1 MQGGRTAVLLDPYPL
16 WLEAL
21 QAVLTSLDIGVSGKA
36 CAFEQALAMLEA
48 HKPDIFLVDPA
59 LNGAMT
65 GPALVRAA
73 LDFVPSLRVIAVSAS
88 AEAADIEAVFD
99 AGAVAYVVKS
109 ARPEDVAATIR
120 QAFDHSI
127 FFAPVEGG
135 AGRLAPVE
143 APAGRPAREADDG
156 AAEGEGAALTP
167 REREVLA
174 LVSEGHSN
182 QELARRLWVTEQT
195 IKFHLSNIYRKLGAS
210 NRTEA
215 SRWAHEHRLNGTD
228 NPSSAWAGQSQ

>member
-73 LDFVPSLRVIAVSAS
+73 LDCVPSLRVIAVSAS

-127 FFAPVEGG
+127 FFA
-135 AGRLAPVE
+135 RVE
-143 APAGRPAREADDG
+143 AGGPAPEREVDDV
-156 AAEGEGAALTP
+156 AAHGENAVLTP

-174 LVSEGHSN
+174 LVAEGHSN
-182 QELARRLWVTEQT
+182 QELARMLWVTEQT
-195 IKFHLSNIYRKLGAS
+195 IKFHLSNVYRKLGAS

-215 SRWAHEHRLNGTD
+215 SRWAHEHRLLAKAEAV
-228 NPSSAWAGQSQ
+228 SAGDSQS